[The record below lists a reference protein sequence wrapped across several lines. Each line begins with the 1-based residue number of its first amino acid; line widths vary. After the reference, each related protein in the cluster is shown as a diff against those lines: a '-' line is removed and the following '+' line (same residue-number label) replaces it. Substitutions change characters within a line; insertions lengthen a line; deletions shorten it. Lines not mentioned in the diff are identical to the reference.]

1 MPLATYSLR
10 RNLARDDPPD
20 GVPVSHAWMTETELA
35 SALAQAWRSNR
46 EHVERVVLA
55 AAVIT
60 TALDRAGMR
69 ATLVGGAAIEFHA
82 PTAYAT
88 TDLDFVVE
96 GRTREAIDETLTS
109 LGMQRQGRHWVL
121 DDLFVEV
128 PGSYQSEPT
137 ELFEIGPFTLRV
149 VKKEYVLGDRIIG
162 YRWWKYAGYGLQ
174 AVDMIDAFAGELDD
188 AALRAHLR
196 KERAEDTYDLLL
208 QLSASG
214 TPATVEELDALWH
227 LHYS

>member
-1 MPLATYSLR
+1 MTDSE
-10 RNLARDDPPD
+10 LAR
-20 GVPVSHAWMTETELA
+20 
-35 SALAQAWRSNR
+35 ALAQAWRSER

-69 ATLVGGAAIEFHA
+69 ATLVGGAAIEFYA
-82 PTAYAT
+82 PDAYTTA
-88 TDLDFVVE
+88 DLDFVVE

-109 LGMQRQGRHWVL
+109 LRMQRQGRHWVL

-128 PGSYQSEPT
+128 PGSYQSEPA
-137 ELFEIGPFTLRV
+137 ESFEIGPFTLRV
-149 VKKEYVLGDRIIG
+149 VRKEYVLGDRIIG

-188 AALRAHLR
+188 AALRAYLR
-196 KERAEDTYDLLL
+196 REGAEDTYDLLL
-208 QLSASG
+208 KLSASG
-214 TPATVEELDALWH
+214 SPPTAKELDALWH